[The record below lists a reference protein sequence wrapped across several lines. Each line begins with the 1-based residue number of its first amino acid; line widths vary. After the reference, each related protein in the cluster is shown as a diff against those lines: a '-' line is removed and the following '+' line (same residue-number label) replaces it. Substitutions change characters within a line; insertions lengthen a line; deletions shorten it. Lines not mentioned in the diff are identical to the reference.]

1 MDNNSDVH
9 KSEAVQYASVSFLLK
24 EKLRPSDGSL
34 LAVPWQLW
42 TALQGQCQKYVL
54 QLDCGVPVL
63 ALLLVDQLAAEED
76 IVITH

>member
-34 LAVPWQLW
+34 LAVP
-42 TALQGQCQKYVL
+42 
-54 QLDCGVPVL
+54 
-63 ALLLVDQLAAEED
+63 
-76 IVITH
+76 